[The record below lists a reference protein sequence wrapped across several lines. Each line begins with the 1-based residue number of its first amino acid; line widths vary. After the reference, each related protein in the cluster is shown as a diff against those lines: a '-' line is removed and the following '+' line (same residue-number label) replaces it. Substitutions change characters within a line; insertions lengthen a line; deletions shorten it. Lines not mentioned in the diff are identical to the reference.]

1 MHKKAK
7 EYSRKRF
14 VMFRESDSD
23 NLIFGLNKDYVD
35 NGEKVLSQ
43 KEIEEL

>member
-1 MHKKAK
+1 
-7 EYSRKRF
+7 
-14 VMFRESDSD
+14 MFRESDSD
-23 NLIFGLNKDYVD
+23 DLIFGLNKDYVD